1 LDIKIKVVSLHRTF
15 KTKIGMLTFLGG
27 IIVGAIGLFLV
38 LDNNPKLAAKLKT
51 VKNIVKQKI
60 EDSKK

>member
-1 LDIKIKVVSLHRTF
+1 MFTF
-15 KTKIGMLTFLGG
+15 IA
-27 IIVGAIGLFLV
+27 GAVAGALVTFLV

>member
-1 LDIKIKVVSLHRTF
+1 MGL
-15 KTKIGMLTFLGG
+15 FLA
-27 IIVGAIGLFLV
+27 GAISGAVTLFLV

-51 VKNIVKQKI
+51 VKEIVKQKI